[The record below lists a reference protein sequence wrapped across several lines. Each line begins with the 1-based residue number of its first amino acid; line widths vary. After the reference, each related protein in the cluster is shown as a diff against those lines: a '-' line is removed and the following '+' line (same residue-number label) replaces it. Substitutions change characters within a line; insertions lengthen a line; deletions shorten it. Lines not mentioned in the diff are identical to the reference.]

1 MLLLCGKKN
10 KLPVPQCPHLES
22 KEGNTA
28 YLTEAICDNYCRE
41 CYTISLFNIYKLV
54 LEPTF

>member
-1 MLLLCGKKN
+1 MLLCGKKN

-28 YLTEAICDNYCRE
+28 YLTEAIYGNYCRE
-41 CYTISLFNIYKLV
+41 CYTISLFNINKLV
-54 LEPTF
+54 LDPIP